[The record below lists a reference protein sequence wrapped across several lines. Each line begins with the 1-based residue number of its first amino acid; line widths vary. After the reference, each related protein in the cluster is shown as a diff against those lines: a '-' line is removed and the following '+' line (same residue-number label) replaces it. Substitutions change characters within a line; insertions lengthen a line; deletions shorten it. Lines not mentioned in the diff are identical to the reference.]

1 MKLHTRVYQY
11 YYYHVTFANVGGFL
25 AVSFIKM
32 CKFWKRR
39 SLCYLFLIKVDLF
52 CCPYLDCELAV
63 RRGSDRIGPFD
74 CICMTS
80 CLEAVTV
87 SINYSKGLECY
98 LEY

>member
-1 MKLHTRVYQY
+1 MQILEEKKL
-11 YYYHVTFANVGGFL
+11 L
-25 AVSFIKM
+25 LS
-32 CKFWKRR
+32 
-39 SLCYLFLIKVDLF
+39 FLIKVDLF
-52 CCPYLDCELAV
+52 CCPYLDGELAV

-87 SINYSKGLECY
+87 SINYSKGLERY